1 MRRPGSNKVVE
12 TFSEASTPQT
22 GGLVRPS
29 RRKAKS
35 KPFSIR
41 LSDAERAQLER
52 EAGSKP
58 LAVYMRSK
66 LLSNDKPTMAR
77 LLATLGASDLARSMR
92 DLANAASNGTFEES
106 PETLNSLEA
115 ACAAI
120 EEMRIN
126 LVRALG
132 LNPKRNR

>member
-12 TFSEASTPQT
+12 TFCEASTPQT
-22 GGLVRPS
+22 GCLIRPA

-41 LSDAERAQLER
+41 LTDAERAQLER

-66 LLSNDKPTMAR
+66 LLSNDKPTLAR
-77 LLATLGASDLARSMR
+77 LLASLGASDLSRSMR
-92 DLANAASNGTFEES
+92 DIAASARNGSFEET
-106 PETLNSLEA
+106 PETLQSLES
-115 ACAAI
+115 ACVVI
-120 EEMRIN
+120 EDMRTI
-126 LVRALG
+126 LLRALG
-132 LNPKRNR
+132 LRPKS

>member
-1 MRRPGSNKVVE
+1 MKRPGSQKVIENFKEVS
-12 TFSEASTPQT
+12 SEPS
-22 GGLVRPS
+22 GVLIRPA
-29 RRKAKS
+29 RRKVKS

-66 LLSNDKPTMAR
+66 LLSNDKPTLAR
-77 LLATLGASDLARSMR
+77 LLAALGASDLARSMR
-92 DLANAASNGTFEES
+92 DVAASARNGAFEET
-106 PETLNSLEA
+106 PEMLLTLES

-120 EEMRIN
+120 EDMRTT
-126 LVRALG
+126 LLRALG
-132 LNPKRNR
+132 LRPRD